1 MIGFLDHLSQRLILC
16 KTSRALKQKRDPSLP
31 FRFLTTTGSSP
42 SSSRFF
48 TSLSGFD
55 LNSAVEAVDG
65 VVGREE
71 EAELGQNLLPRA
83 ARIGWPPRFA

>member
-1 MIGFLDHLSQRLILC
+1 MVTQRLILC

-31 FRFLTTTGSSP
+31 FLFLTTTGSSS

-55 LNSAVEAVDG
+55 FSSAVEAVDG
-65 VVGREE
+65 VVGREGE

-83 ARIGWPPRFA
+83 AQIGWPPRFA

>member
-1 MIGFLDHLSQRLILC
+1 MQDIEGPEAEEGPLS
-16 KTSRALKQKRDPSLP
+16 ALP
-31 FRFLTTTGSSP
+31 FPDDHRFIFLLF
-42 SSSRFF
+42 RVF

-55 LNSAVEAVDG
+55 FSSAVEAVDG

-83 ARIGWPPRFA
+83 AQIGWPPRFA